1 MCLLYYSFD
10 KPIKANDIVRM
21 SRSFGFTNTN
31 YIKKYPDIFIDQ
43 LKTMLLKKYG
53 TDGINLKN
61 IITDSELSKIR
72 SAKMRIFANMSLLKE
87 EILVPQ
93 FVNNA
98 TLKKEI
104 YYLLETT
111 HNNIKTLIHQE
122 IDKLQKLKD
131 IYGDEYINDRIIK
144 KKGRRFYRK
153 YTCVQKTFYYL

>member
-104 YYLLETT
+104 YYLLETLT
-111 HNNIKTLIHQE
+111 
-122 IDKLQKLKD
+122 
-131 IYGDEYINDRIIK
+131 II
-144 KKGRRFYRK
+144 
-153 YTCVQKTFYYL
+153 